1 MERNYIS
8 KYADA
13 DTKAFVLTKRAEKV
27 TNFCENVRSYR
38 SEHEMYPYKNRFKNL
53 RTGTETKFRP
63 FVDALI

>member
-38 SEHEMYPYKNRFKNL
+38 SEHEMYPYKNWFKKPSY
-53 RTGTETKFRP
+53 RYGGQIPTFS
-63 FVDALI
+63 